1 MVRHLTG
8 LCLTA
13 ATLLLSLSISGEP
26 LFAAE
31 TPENLQRENLVAW
44 CIVPFDSEKRNPR
57 QRAEMLDRLG
67 LKRVAYDWREQH
79 IPEFEEEI
87 LAYKEHGIDFF
98 AFWRGHDSAFDLFAK
113 YDISPQ
119 IWKTVPSPR
128 GNSSAERIEKAVEE
142 MLPLAK
148 RTAEA
153 GLELGLYNHGGWG
166 GLPSNMVA
174 LCKALHE
181 KGYENVGLVY
191 NFHHGHPR
199 IASFSEDMKRMM
211 PYLICVNINGML
223 NPATNDV
230 AVNSNK
236 ICPIGSGDHEAD
248 MIVTMINLGYEGPVG
263 ILGHVQ
269 TRDVEEV
276 LIENLDGLQSVVER
290 MK

>member
-1 MVRHLTG
+1 
-8 LCLTA
+8 
-13 ATLLLSLSISGEP
+13 
-26 LFAAE
+26 
-31 TPENLQRENLVAW
+31 
-44 CIVPFDSEKRNPR
+44 
-57 QRAEMLDRLG
+57 MLDRLG

-79 IPEFEEEI
+79 VAEFEDEI
-87 LAYKEHGIDFF
+87 LAYKEHGIELF

-113 YDISPQ
+113 YDIAPQ

-128 GNSSAERIEKAVEE
+128 GTSNDERLEKAVEE
-142 MLPLAK
+142 MLPIA
-148 RTAEA
+148 RQTAEA

-174 LCKALHE
+174 ICEALHE
-181 KGYENVGLVY
+181 KGFKNVGLVY

-199 IASFSEDMKRMM
+199 IASFSQDMKRMM
-211 PYLICVNINGML
+211 PYLLCVNINGML

-230 AVNSNK
+230 AVNANK
-236 ICPIGSGDHEAD
+236 IRPIGSGDHEAS

-276 LIENLDGLQSVVER
+276 LQENLDGLQSIVNR